1 MTEPIEIVV
10 VGAGPGGL
18 RAALAAAQA
27 GAQVTLIDSHRQPG
41 GQYFRQPASEFHGE
55 PSRHQREGQ
64 ALWKQVQ
71 ATGVRFWAETTVW
84 GAAAGKIL
92 SLNGKDA
99 PSVIQAQ
106 AIILATGAFE
116 RAIAFPGWTLP
127 GVMTA
132 GAAQTLLKEQRI
144 LPGKKILLVGTG
156 PLQLVLAAEL
166 VRAGAQVVA
175 VLEGAPI
182 FRNGA
187 RYLGALSGQWER
199 IVEGANS
206 WLTLA
211 SHQVPYRTGWGIIAA
226 SGKQQVEQATIA
238 RLDDAWQPVAGS
250 EVQIACDTI
259 CLGYGFIPFNAL
271 VQLLGATMT
280 WQSELGGQVPVR
292 DSNMQ
297 TSVPGVYAV
306 GDGAG
311 VGGAALALVEG
322 EIAGIAAAAQTG
334 HQAESAAPTIRTLSP
349 SLAREQ
355 QFQKMY
361 AALFT
366 PGSGLYAL
374 GNDETILCRCEEIT
388 LAQVRRAIALGA
400 DTAGEV
406 KSITRS
412 GMGDCQGRMCSHLI
426 ANVIA
431 RETGQAVAQVGMLRP
446 RPPLFP
452 TPITVLGR
460 IPSDHAEVSQP

>member
-1 MTEPIEIVV
+1 MIEPVEIVV

-18 RAALAAAQA
+18 SAALAAAHA
-27 GAQVTLIDSHRQPG
+27 GAQVTLIDSNRQPG
-41 GQYFRQPASEFHGE
+41 GQYFRQPANELHGE

-64 ALWKQVQ
+64 ALWQQVQ
-71 ATGVRFWAETTVW
+71 SAGVRFWAETTVW
-84 GAAAGKIL
+84 GATTEKIL
-92 SLNGKDA
+92 SLNGKDV
-99 PSVIQAQ
+99 PGTIQAQ
-106 AIILATGAFE
+106 AIVLATGTFE
-116 RAIAFPGWTLP
+116 RTSAFPGWTLP

-187 RYLGALSGQWER
+187 RHLSALWRQWER
-199 IVEGANS
+199 IAEGANS

-211 SHQVPYRTGWGIIAA
+211 SHRIPYRMGWGIVSA
-226 SGKQQVEQATIA
+226 SGNQQVERATIA
-238 RLDDAWQPVAGS
+238 RLDDTWRPVAGS
-250 EVQIACDTI
+250 EEQIACDTI
-259 CLGYGFIPFNAL
+259 LLGYGFIPFHAL
-271 VQLLGATMT
+271 AQWLGAIMT
-280 WQSELGGQVPVR
+280 WQPELGGDIPVR

-297 TSVPGVYAV
+297 TSVPGIYAV

-334 HQAESAAPTIRTLSP
+334 HQTGRAAQRIRSLAP
-349 SLAREQ
+349 ALAREQ

-366 PGSGLYAL
+366 PGAGLYAL
-374 GNDETILCRCEEIT
+374 GNNETILCRCEEIT

-400 DTAGEV
+400 TTIKEI
-406 KSITRS
+406 KSITRV

-431 RETGQAVAQVGMLRP
+431 RETGQSVNQVGMLRP

-452 TPITVLGR
+452 TPITAIAR
-460 IPSDHAEVSQP
+460 TPSEQMEVAHP